1 MSWSRREFLCSIP
14 LAGGALVVGTP
25 LVARLALNGGPVLSL
40 HLDQPY
46 LDPTGTA
53 EPYRPPA
60 GMRSADVLA
69 GLSDIELSR
78 YYGFI

>member
-1 MSWSRREFLCSIP
+1 MSWSRREFLYSAP
-14 LAGGALVVGTP
+14 LAGVALAVGTP
-25 LVARLALNGGPVLSL
+25 LVARLALNGVPVLSL

-53 EPYRPPA
+53 QPYRPPA
-60 GMRSADVLA
+60 GMRSAEALA
-69 GLSDIELSR
+69 CMSDMELSR

>member
-1 MSWSRREFLCSIP
+1 MTWSRREFLYSIP
-14 LAGGALVVGTP
+14 LAGGALVIGAP
-25 LVARLALNGGPVLSL
+25 LVAHLAVNGVPVLSL

-60 GMRSADVLA
+60 GLRSADAIA
-69 GLSDIELSR
+69 GMSDMELSR

>member
-1 MSWSRREFLCSIP
+1 MTWSRREFLYSIP
-14 LAGGALVVGTP
+14 LAGSALVIGTP
-25 LVARLALNGGPVLSL
+25 LVARLALNGVPVLSL

-53 EPYRPPA
+53 EPYRPAA
-60 GMRSADVLA
+60 GLRSADAIA
-69 GLSDIELSR
+69 GMSDMELSR